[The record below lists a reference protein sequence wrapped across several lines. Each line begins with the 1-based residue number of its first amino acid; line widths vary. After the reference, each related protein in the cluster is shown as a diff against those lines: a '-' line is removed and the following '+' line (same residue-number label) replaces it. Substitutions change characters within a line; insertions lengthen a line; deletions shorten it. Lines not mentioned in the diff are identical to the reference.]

1 MNIKTEI
8 SLGKGV
14 CVLVQESVDEVKE
27 LVEHSAGKQ
36 IITLTLSN
44 GEPVYLLRGH
54 IAYFTK
60 FWLEMMENEATEDLW
75 SVFHASDEV

>member
-27 LVEHSAGKQ
+27 LVEHSSGKQ

-44 GEPVYLLRGH
+44 DEPVYLLRGH

-60 FWLEMMENEATEDLW
+60 F
-75 SVFHASDEV
+75 

>member
-8 SLGKGV
+8 SLGKGT

-36 IITLTLSN
+36 IIALTLSN
-44 GEPVYLLRGH
+44 DEPVYLLRGH

-60 FWLEMMENEATEDLW
+60 F
-75 SVFHASDEV
+75 